1 MDLRT
6 AKVLV
11 TGGSSGIGLA
21 TARLLIDEGARVAIC
36 GRDEE
41 RLNKAADEI
50 GATGI
55 VADVSLEADAAR
67 MVATTID
74 AFGDYNVLINNAAV
88 GHYALLVE
96 QRTDEFARV
105 LANNVTG
112 AMMIA
117 RESARHFVARKTGN
131 IINIA
136 STAGSRGFAG
146 GSAYTASK
154 FALTALT
161 ECWRAE
167 LRKSNVRVMQINPS
181 EVVTNFG
188 KASGQHQTPSE
199 RKLQAEDIAGAVAD
213 VLKFNDR
220 AFVTDLTIWAT
231 NPD

>member
-21 TARLLIDEGARVAIC
+21 TARLLIVEGAKVAIC
-36 GRDEE
+36 GRDEA
-41 RLNKAADEI
+41 RLNKAAAEI

-55 VADVSLEADAAR
+55 VADVSVEADVVR
-67 MVATTID
+67 MVVTVIET
-74 AFGDYNVLINNAAV
+74 FGDYNVLVNNAAV
-88 GHYALLVE
+88 GHYALLLD
-96 QRTDEFARV
+96 QKTDEFVRV

-112 AMMIA
+112 AMMVA
-117 RESARHFVARKTGN
+117 RESARHFVKQNTGN

-181 EVVTNFG
+181 EVVTNFAQ
-188 KASGQHQTPSE
+188 ASGQQQTASE
-199 RKLQAEDIAGAVAD
+199 RKLQAEDIAESVVN
-213 VLKFNDR
+213 VLKLSDR
-220 AFVTDLTIWAT
+220 AFVTDLTVWAT
-231 NPD
+231 NPG

>member
-11 TGGSSGIGLA
+11 TGGGSGIGLA
-21 TARLLIDEGARVAIC
+21 TARLLIHEGAQVAIC
-36 GRDEE
+36 GRDRE
-41 RLNKAADEI
+41 RLNKAAEEI
-50 GATGI
+50 GATAI
-55 VADVSLEADAAR
+55 VADVSLEPDAAR
-67 MVATTID
+67 MIATVIET
-74 AFGDYNVLINNAAV
+74 FGDYNVLVNNAAV
-88 GHYALLVE
+88 GHYSLLLDQKTDNFE
-96 QRTDEFARV
+96 QV

-112 AMMIA
+112 AMMVA
-117 RESARHFVARKTGN
+117 RESARHFVKQNTGN

-181 EVVTNFG
+181 EVITNFAR
-188 KASGQHQTPSE
+188 ASGQYQTPSE
-199 RKLQAEDIAGAVAD
+199 RKLQAEDIAETVVSILQLD
-213 VLKFNDR
+213 DR
-220 AFVTDLTIWAT
+220 AFVTDLTVWAT

>member
-21 TARLLIDEGARVAIC
+21 AARLLISEGAQVAIC
-36 GRDEE
+36 GRDEA
-41 RLNKAADEI
+41 RLNKAAAEI
-50 GATGI
+50 SATGI
-55 VADVSLEADAAR
+55 VADVSVEADVVR
-67 MVATTID
+67 MVATVIET
-74 AFGDYNVLINNAAV
+74 FGDYNVLVNNAAV
-88 GHYALLVE
+88 GHFAPLVE
-96 QRTDEFARV
+96 EKTSEFERV
-105 LANNVTG
+105 LASNVTG
-112 AMMIA
+112 AMMVA
-117 RESARHFVARKTGN
+117 RESAKHFVEQNTGN

-181 EVVTNFG
+181 EVVTNFAA
-188 KASGQHQTPSE
+188 ASGQAQTASE
-199 RKLQAEDIAGAVAD
+199 RKLQAEDIADAIVG
-213 VLKFNDR
+213 VLKLNER
-220 AFVTDLTIWAT
+220 AFITDLTVWAT
-231 NPD
+231 NPS